1 MKVDIGQKV
10 LNKEGFTLIE
20 LMIVVAIIG
29 ILAAIA
35 IPQFLT
41 YQTRARNATAAGDIH
56 QALNAMETL
65 SSDISCYGTIDD
77 TKDLQNAAGGSGV
90 VASIGGAGPLTP
102 AQATVVGLMVTGTHP
117 TTGAVGCVGFG
128 LGNDV
133 YLSGGSDANNLTYL
147 LFTQHERA
155 NQAWA
160 LDADAP
166 NTMYFVQND
175 VWTADTGALEFTP
188 VAVPVPGNNDLS
200 PGVDGGGAPQANWVV
215 K

>member
-35 IPQFLT
+35 IPQLLT
-41 YQTRARNATAAGDIH
+41 YQTRARNTTAAGDIH
-56 QALNAMETL
+56 QALNSMETL
-65 SSDISCYGTIDD
+65 NSDISCYGTIA
-77 TKDLQNAAGGSGV
+77 NATLAAAPGGSGV
-90 VASIGGAGPLTP
+90 VATIGGGAPIAP
-102 AQATVVGLMVTGTHP
+102 AQAAVAGLMATGTNP
-117 TTGAVGCVGFG
+117 TTGAVGGVAFG
-128 LGNDV
+128 LGNDI
-133 YLSGGSDANNLTYL
+133 YLNGGSDAGNTSYI
-147 LFTQHERA
+147 LFTQHERG

-175 VWTADTGALEFTP
+175 VWTADTAALQFTP
-188 VAVPVPGNNDLS
+188 VPPVAGANDLA
-200 PGVDGGGAPQANWVV
+200 GVGGGGAPQANWVP